1 MKFRSSTGRAV
12 VAAIL
17 LVAGAVRAE
26 PLTLDAALARALA
39 DNPALEAIEAR
50 ARALAEVPEQVGTL
64 PDPVA
69 SVNLLN
75 LPLDSF
81 SFTQEPM
88 TQLQFGLSQTLPF
101 PGTLALRGEVAE
113 RRAAGAGF
121 ELEERR
127 LQLARDVEAVWW
139 NLFYLDRVLD
149 VIARNETL
157 LRQFVEVAETR
168 YIVGRGLQQD
178 ILLAQLELSRLDDR
192 RLQLLSLRD
201 SQVASLN
208 ALLDRPAG
216 TEVELP
222 ATVEQALPELPPAPE
237 LVERALENRP
247 LLAVEKEALAAAEA
261 QVELARK
268 SYFPEFRLG
277 VAYGLRGGNNIDGSD
292 RADLASIRFSM
303 SLPLYAA
310 SRQERAVDQRNAE
323 RMASRHR
330 YHDRRNAVAAEV
342 SQALSDYRR
351 AVEQVVLF
359 RDTII
364 PQARQT
370 VDAMMAGYQVGK
382 VDFLNLVR
390 SQTTLLD
397 YESDYWRVFSRARQA
412 LARLEA
418 AVGGELPSV
427 ATREQASGEDS

>member
-1 MKFRSSTGRAV
+1 MKFRSSMGRAV

-208 ALLDRPAG
+208 ALLNRPAG

-247 LLAVEKEALAAAEA
+247 LLAVEREALAAAEA

-277 VAYGLRGGNNIDGSD
+277 VAYGLRGGSNIDGSD

-342 SQALSDYRR
+342 SRALSDYRR